1 MQTDSRR
8 RRRHGFAPPSEL
20 LDELADL
27 NEEGTARH
35 MDAERLHDLLDKV
48 DAEMDDIAVER
59 AKLHQRE
66 RQANRL
72 LDRIRLELRR
82 LNNASLADHREA
94 GRLNCQGQADVRR
107 RQQGQRAKVIVQGQV
122 GRMEVR

>member
-1 MQTDSRR
+1 MKTDTNTRR

-20 LDELADL
+20 LADLADL
-27 NEEGTARH
+27 NEDGTALH

-72 LDRIRLELRR
+72 LDRVRLELRR
-82 LNNASLADHREA
+82 LNNASLAGHREA
-94 GRLNCQGQADVRR
+94 GRLNCSGQADLRR
-107 RQQGQRAKVIVQGQV
+107 RNQGTKVIIEGQV